1 MAQDGLRRAPVSK
14 EVTKFCAI
22 IALLMAVCALSTGVS
37 AKIHRDHAPLRAFVN
52 QQACPATGLHRLPC
66 PGWQIDH
73 IEPLCAG
80 GADAVENLQWL
91 TTQEH
96 KWKTRT
102 DVRVCR
108 SLK

>member
-1 MAQDGLRRAPVSK
+1 MGASARIPRNSEVLREFQRQTP
-14 EVTKFCAI
+14 
-22 IALLMAVCALSTGVS
+22 
-37 AKIHRDHAPLRAFVN
+37 
-52 QQACPATGLHRLPC
+52 CPATQSTTGPC

-80 GADAVENLQWL
+80 GADRLENLQWL
-91 TTQEH
+91 TVQEH

-108 SLK
+108 SLPK

>member
-1 MAQDGLRRAPVSK
+1 MQALR
-14 EVTKFCAI
+14 FCAYTAVAI
-22 IALLMAVCALSTGVS
+22 FFSALCS
-37 AKIHRDHAPLRAFVN
+37 APMDASARIHRDKAALLEFRRLNP
-52 QQACPATGLHRLPC
+52 CPETQSTSGKC

-73 IEPLCAG
+73 VEPLCAQ
-80 GADAVENLQWL
+80 GADRLENLQWL

-108 SLK
+108 MLRGAQ

>member
-1 MAQDGLRRAPVSK
+1 MNSGMSNLPILQKIAIVSIAA
-14 EVTKFCAI
+14 CAI
-22 IALLMAVCALSTGVS
+22 SIGAS
-37 AKIHRDHAPLRAFVN
+37 ARIPRNSEVLREF
-52 QQACPATGLHRLPC
+52 QRQTPCPATQSIAGPC

-80 GADAVENLQWL
+80 GADRVENLQWL
-91 TTQEH
+91 TVQEH

-108 SLK
+108 SLGKLPS

>member
-1 MAQDGLRRAPVSK
+1 MLRNGIADAIILIAA
-14 EVTKFCAI
+14 CAI
-22 IALLMAVCALSTGVS
+22 SIGAS
-37 AKIHRDHAPLRAFVN
+37 ARIPRNSEVLREF
-52 QQACPATGLHRLPC
+52 QRQTPCPATGNTKGKC

-80 GADAVENLQWL
+80 GVDRVDNLQWL
-91 TTQEH
+91 TVQEH

-108 SLK
+108 SLPKASPN

>member
-1 MAQDGLRRAPVSK
+1 MRVLLFS
-14 EVTKFCAI
+14 
-22 IALLMAVCALSTGVS
+22 ALLLSTG
-37 AKIHRDHAPLRAFVN
+37 AIARIPRDSEVLREF
-52 QQACPATGLHRLPC
+52 QRLTPCPATGMTYGKC

-80 GADAVENLQWL
+80 GADKVHNLQWL
-91 TTQEH
+91 TVQEH

-108 SLK
+108 GLK